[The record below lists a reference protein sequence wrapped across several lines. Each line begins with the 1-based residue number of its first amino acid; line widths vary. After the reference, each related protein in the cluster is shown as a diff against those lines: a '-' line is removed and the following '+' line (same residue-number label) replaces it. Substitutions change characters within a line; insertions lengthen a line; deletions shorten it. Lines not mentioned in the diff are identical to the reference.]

1 MKEHIEKAIYILLG
15 LGSIY
20 LWVLFL
26 KVWLIYTGTFFAFVP
41 PMTIVYY
48 FFIEFKSTV
57 TLPSALVLYI
67 ALGFFVLIPMDFWS
81 IWVEDS
87 TYSENII
94 EQKPYIPKEWHR
106 LYPEWWF
113 SKLEDLADNFY
124 WIRTKEQLE
133 RSYDKNTFHIYNW
146 LQWGMYTYDAWLNI
160 PVEWYI
166 FMKVYNILTDT
177 ELSADSIKK
186 HSTINVLPTNWEV
199 KKFSLSDDLTI
210 YEWGMWQYRGARF
223 ELWYVP
229 LWLWA
234 WWTQKLL
241 EDYYIVDGW
250 ER

>member
-1 MKEHIEKAIYILLG
+1 
-15 LGSIY
+15 
-20 LWVLFL
+20 
-26 KVWLIYTGTFFAFVP
+26 
-41 PMTIVYY
+41 
-48 FFIEFKSTV
+48 
-57 TLPSALVLYI
+57 
-67 ALGFFVLIPMDFWS
+67 
-81 IWVEDS
+81 
-87 TYSENII
+87 
-94 EQKPYIPKEWHR
+94 
-106 LYPEWWF
+106 
-113 SKLEDLADNFY
+113 
-124 WIRTKEQLE
+124 
-133 RSYDKNTFHIYNW
+133 
-146 LQWGMYTYDAWLNI
+146 
-160 PVEWYI
+160 
-166 FMKVYNILTDT
+166 MKVYNILTDT